1 MLKYVGLFALIGLVV
16 AAPGLAQAQA
26 ERQKAFKDLIALGY
40 EIKSTIPAQVKDVT
54 YVYVTLQLG
63 KSVAV
68 CSFSIGTWS
77 NMTDAQLEDPKQ
89 CDVRFY

>member
-1 MLKYVGLFALIGLVV
+1 MLKYVSAFALIGLIA
-16 AAPGLAQAQA
+16 AAPSLAQPQT

-40 EIKSTIPAQVKDVT
+40 EIKSTIPAQVKDTT

-63 KSVAV
+63 RSVAV
-68 CSFSIGTWS
+68 CSYSIGTWS

-89 CDVRFY
+89 CDVRSY